1 MERTDIFRDIAER
14 TGGDLYLGVVGG
26 VRTGK
31 STFIRRFMEL
41 MVLPNMKNVHDRER
55 AKDELPQGAAGRT
68 VMTTEPK
75 FIPNEAVEIQITPNL
90 NVKMRMV
97 DCVGYRVEGAL
108 GYEEDDGPRMVSTP
122 WFEEPIPFQEAAEVG
137 TRKVISEH
145 STMGLVMTT
154 DGSITEIDRESY
166 IDAEER
172 VIDEMKDIN
181 RPFLVLLNSTEAEGE
196 EAQQLAAELSE
207 KYDVPVLPVD
217 CARMTQAD
225 ILNILEKLLYEFPVN
240 EVNISLPP
248 WVEELEFKHWLRQKF
263 EDSVRET
270 VKNVRRLRDVNGA
283 VESLAEYEF
292 VDQVSLR
299 SMDMGTG
306 SASIGI
312 TSDPALFYQVLSEQ
326 SGFTI
331 EGEKELFRLVKELS
345 VAKREYDKVAQALGE
360 VRDIGYGVVTPT
372 LEELLLE
379 EPELIRQGNRFGV
392 KLKATAPSL
401 HLIKAD
407 ITTEIT
413 PIIGTERQCEE
424 LVQYMLREFEDNPQ
438 KIWESEIFGKSV
450 HDLVR
455 EGIQNKLH
463 RMPENAQLKLQET
476 LQRIVNEGSGGLIC
490 III

>member
-1 MERTDIFRDIAER
+1 M
-14 TGGDLYLGVVGG
+14 
-26 VRTGK
+26 
-31 STFIRRFMEL
+31 RRL
-41 MVLPNMKNVHDRER
+41 
-55 AKDELPQGAAGRT
+55 
-68 VMTTEPK
+68 
-75 FIPNEAVEIQITPNL
+75 
-90 NVKMRMV
+90 
-97 DCVGYRVEGAL
+97 
-108 GYEEDDGPRMVSTP
+108 
-122 WFEEPIPFQEAAEVG
+122 
-137 TRKVISEH
+137 
-145 STMGLVMTT
+145 
-154 DGSITEIDRESY
+154 
-166 IDAEER
+166 
-172 VIDEMKDIN
+172 
-181 RPFLVLLNSTEAEGE
+181 
-196 EAQQLAAELSE
+196 
-207 KYDVPVLPVD
+207 
-217 CARMTQAD
+217 
-225 ILNILEKLLYEFPVN
+225 
-240 EVNISLPP
+240 
-248 WVEELEFKHWLRQKF
+248 
-263 EDSVRET
+263 
-270 VKNVRRLRDVNGA
+270 NVRRLRDVNGA
-283 VESLAEYEF
+283 VDSLAEYEF

-299 SMDMGTG
+299 SLDMGTG

-331 EGEKELFRLVKELS
+331 EGERELFRLVKELS

-360 VRDIGYGVVTPT
+360 VRDAGYGVVTPT

-413 PIIGTERQCEE
+413 PIIGTEKQCEE

-438 KIWESEIFGKSV
+438 KIWKSEIFGKSV

>member
-1 MERTDIFRDIAER
+1 MEKTDIFRDIAER

-55 AKDELPQGAAGRT
+55 TKDELPQGAAGRT

-90 NVKMRMV
+90 TVRLRMV

-122 WFEEPIPFQEAAEVG
+122 WFEEPIPFQEAAEIG

-172 VIDEMKDIN
+172 VIEEMKDIN
-181 RPFLVLLNSTEAEGE
+181 RPFLVLLNSTNAEGE
-196 EAQQLAAELSE
+196 EAQQLAAELTE
-207 KYDVPVLPVD
+207 KYDVPVLPIN
-217 CARMTQAD
+217 CAQMTQAD

-248 WVEELEFKHWLRQKF
+248 WVEELDFKHWLRQKF

-292 VDQVSLR
+292 VDQVSLH
-299 SMDMGTG
+299 SLDMGTG

-326 SGFTI
+326 SGFNI
-331 EGEKELFRLVKELS
+331 EGERELFRLVKELS
-345 VAKREYDKVAQALGE
+345 VAKREYDKVAHALSE
-360 VRDIGYGVVTPT
+360 VRDTGYGVVTPS
-372 LEELLLE
+372 LDELVLE

-401 HLIKAD
+401 HMIKAD

-413 PIIGTERQCEE
+413 PIIGTEKQCEE

-438 KIWESEIFGKSV
+438 KIWKSEIFGKSV

-463 RMPENAQLKLQET
+463 RMPENAQVKLQET